1 MTSASR
7 SRSAIGSAS
16 RAGSCATVAERRGS
30 ALIGWVKRHVSR
42 EAFARNR
49 FLRPVAHR
57 VLAPSLWRFN
67 RRSVPRGVALG
78 IVTGILF
85 PFAHMLVAAVLSV
98 PARANVPTAVAT
110 TLLNNPLTIP
120 PLWVAAYR
128 IGRWV
133 LRLDASVPGRPI
145 ASNVTQHADW
155 LHWLVAQGGPATIV
169 GLVIIAAVL
178 SVIGYGVTALGW
190 RLWIRRKWQT
200 RHR

>member
-1 MTSASR
+1 
-7 SRSAIGSAS
+7 
-16 RAGSCATVAERRGS
+16 VAEPAPRGR
-30 ALIGWVKRHVSR
+30 LISWIRHHVSR
-42 EAFARNR
+42 EAFERNR
-49 FLRPVAHR
+49 FLRPFSRH

-85 PFAHMLVAAVLSV
+85 PFAHMLVAAILSV
-98 PARANVPTAVAT
+98 PARANVPTAVGI

-128 IGRWV
+128 IGRSV
-133 LRLDASVPGRPI
+133 MRLDAAVPGRPI
-145 ASNVTQHADW
+145 ASNVAQNAGW

-178 SVIGYGVTALGW
+178 SVVGYAATALGW
-190 RLWIRRKWQT
+190 RLWISRKWQT